1 MCLGSARSCPSLG
14 VIVDQRNMTS
24 PARAWECDWRPA
36 ALPAPDPRPISELLS
51 WERSLSETGGL
62 VMCHNRRM
70 AMSDEHKQAL
80 KRGRAEA
87 RAIKGY
93 LKTLEARRPGRP
105 VTRESLQKRLERVSE
120 QIEAES
126 DPLKTL
132 ELTQKRLD
140 IEEALNGIESST
152 DRVELEKGF
161 VEHAR
166 SYSERKGISY
176 TAWRELGVPA
186 SVLRSAGIKETRR
199 R

>member
-1 MCLGSARSCPSLG
+1 
-14 VIVDQRNMTS
+14 
-24 PARAWECDWRPA
+24 
-36 ALPAPDPRPISELLS
+36 
-51 WERSLSETGGL
+51 
-62 VMCHNRRM
+62 
-70 AMSDEHKQAL
+70 MSDEHKQAL

-105 VTRESLQKRLERVSE
+105 VTRESLKKRLERVSE